1 VKEPKEETGPTNT
14 NTAKVVEAVAVAVVA
29 TEEIKEVV
37 VEQPK
42 KTKSS
47 EHKKSEPAAEGT
59 KREYRQKVKKE
70 DEPAQPTPKW
80 EPAVT
85 QS

>member
-1 VKEPKEETGPTNT
+1 L
-14 NTAKVVEAVAVAVVA
+14 AVTVAA
-29 TEEIKEVV
+29 TEEVKEVV

-47 EHKKSEPAAEGT
+47 EHKKSEPAAEGI

-70 DEPAQPTPKW
+70 DEPAQPTPMW

-85 QS
+85 QA